1 MSLTSSLKPRRSPIG
16 SWLAARSWSV
26 ALRLTAWYVATT
38 LLILTAATVVL
49 YFILAK
55 SIARQQDQ
63 FLAAKVGV
71 LRGLLRERPE
81 NLGDLKEE
89 VEETWAPRQYAQ
101 VYARVLDE
109 TGRVIVQS
117 PRMSARL
124 SAGAF
129 PPPVAVDVV
138 PEHAITIHSP
148 SGALVRA
155 LSARAVLGRGESPS
169 VTIQVALDTKSE
181 RDLMASYREQLLLVL
196 GIGLPICAVLG
207 YWLAR
212 NSLEPLREIAAT
224 VQRIRSSNLDERIDA
239 AGLPADLSSLAER
252 FNAMLDRLQ
261 DSFARLSRFSADI
274 AHELRT
280 PVNNMR
286 LEVEVALGKGR
297 SVEEYR
303 ETLGSCLEECGRL
316 GRIIDSLLFIAR
328 AEDPRTQIHK
338 EPVNLALEL
347 ERVREFYEAPAAEAG
362 VKFGVSCP
370 DDAVAPLDRTLF
382 QRAVSNLVANALR
395 YTPARGSVSVA
406 VTRENGELRVDVIDN
421 GRGIDPEDLPHVF
434 DRFWRADRART
445 NNSGNMGLGLA
456 IVKSIVQLHGGSI
469 SAQSNPN
476 EGTRMTIR
484 IPATS
489 AEVHT
494 AGAT

>member
-1 MSLTSSLKPRRSPIG
+1 MSSTSSPKPRWPSLG

-55 SIARQQDQ
+55 SISREQDE

-71 LRGLLRERPE
+71 LRGLLHERHDIA
-81 NLGDLKEE
+81 DLKEE

-101 VYARVLDE
+101 VYARVLDDK
-109 TGRVIVQS
+109 GNVIVQS
-117 PRMSARL
+117 PRMAARL
-124 SAGAF
+124 SPKAF
-129 PPPVAVDVV
+129 PPPVPIDVV
-138 PEHAITIHSP
+138 PGHAITIHSDT
-148 SGALVRA
+148 GASVRA
-155 LSARAVLGRGESPS
+155 LSARAAVGHGEMPAMVL
-169 VTIQVALDTKSE
+169 QVALDTKSE
-181 RDLMASYREQLLLVL
+181 RDLMASYRGQLLLVL
-196 GIGLPICAVLG
+196 GIGLPICAIIG

-212 NSLEPLREIAAT
+212 NSLQPLREMAAT
-224 VQRIRSSNLDERIDA
+224 VQRIRSSNLDERIEA

-252 FNAMLDRLQ
+252 FNAMLGRLQ

-286 LEVEVALGKGR
+286 IEVEVALGKAR
-297 SVEEYR
+297 TVDEYR
-303 ETLGSCLEECGRL
+303 ETLGSCLEECERL

-338 EPVNLALEL
+338 ERVNVALEL

-362 VKFGVSCP
+362 VQFSVSCP
-370 DDAVAPLDRTLF
+370 ADAVAPLDRILF

-395 YTPARGSVSVA
+395 HTPPSGRVSVA
-406 VTRENGELRVDVIDN
+406 AGRDNGELRVDVADT
-421 GRGIDPEDLPHVF
+421 GRGIAPDDLPHVF
-434 DRFWRADRART
+434 DRFYRADRARS
-445 NNSGNMGLGLA
+445 NAFGNVGLGLA

-469 SAQSNPN
+469 TAQSRPN
-476 EGTRMTIR
+476 EGTRMSIR
-484 IPATS
+484 IPAAS
-489 AEVHT
+489 AESQV
-494 AGAT
+494 ATPL